1 MAEEL
6 TEPPAYA
13 RFDQK
18 QREEFLSQYGVTST
32 VQRELFHQLC
42 NSWRPEVDFEQFIAG
57 RRTQFDHVEQEV
69 ESLVNRLKTARMA
82 HFIFRKNEKG
92 ERLPKAIVLCEEGSE
107 RYWFHFLQDL
117 IQRACD
123 NPRNP
128 FLTWNLLKSREVVLP
143 PKLVEDLEMARLAK
157 GPIEAMSKNEKLLT
171 LTLQAEKVMAT
182 SQTLSVLLTFAST
195 KLRYLLKNPEV
206 TAAASR
212 LLNLGLNDV
221 IKRLDDKD
229 TGFWRS
235 LTEALLLHR
244 DDLLADRRLHLDL
257 SFFQAAELFF
267 AYLSNQ
273 IEEQKKAKE
282 QAQERETDMREIEQL
297 VLQEKEVLL
306 PLVALE
312 NHLTLLCKDKYGQD
326 FEAFREQ
333 FLTQFTQTGQKAA
346 LAPLVV
352 LKSGVVH
359 RNNLY
364 KYFLS
369 RFDSLQPL
377 ANQEFLLRMSHR
389 LRRPDNSQE
398 LAFLNSENLDHAL
411 MEWTEKNDTVVHEL
425 LSKHKLLAEA
435 LIHHARTNLGL
446 AAVDDMRELMIRFF
460 LPGVMTLRRYQEIF
474 GMDVESLFEEAFRR
488 LSVFS
493 QFWRRFTGRYRIQA
507 NEFRA
512 LALPKERKQ
521 ELAAVKRSRLSF
533 TEPLDDRPIETL
545 SPEEKKK
552 RAQEWRERKQSAP
565 SASKP
570 KQATEAKPVPVKKY
584 NEKERETAW
593 SSFKDTVKKD

>member
-1 MAEEL
+1 MAEEP
-6 TEPPAYA
+6 TNPPAYV

-18 QREEFLSQYGVTST
+18 QREEFLSQYGVTSS

-42 NSWRPEVDFEQFIAG
+42 NSWRPEVDFDQFVVG
-57 RRTQFDHVEQEV
+57 RRAQFDHVEQEV

-92 ERLPKAIVLCEEGSE
+92 ERLPKGIVLCDEGSD

-128 FLTWNLLKSREVVLP
+128 FLTLNLLKSRDVVLP
-143 PKLVEDLEMARLAK
+143 PKLIEVLEMASVAK
-157 GPIEAMSKNEKLLT
+157 TPIEALAKTEKLLM
-171 LTLQAEKVMAT
+171 LTLQAETVMAT
-182 SQTLSVLLTFAST
+182 SQTLSVLLTFASS

-221 IKRLDDKD
+221 TKRLDDKD
-229 TGFWRS
+229 SGFWRG
-235 LTEALLLHR
+235 LAETLLLHR

-267 AYLSNQ
+267 TYLTNQ
-273 IEEQKKAKE
+273 LEEQKKVKE

-297 VLQEKEVLL
+297 VLHEKEILL
-306 PLVALE
+306 PSVALE
-312 NHLTLLCKDKYGQD
+312 SHLTLLFKDKYGQE
-326 FEAFREQ
+326 FEDFREQ
-333 FLTQFTQTGQKAA
+333 FMTQFTQAGQKSS

-352 LKSGVVH
+352 LGSGVVH

-364 KYFLS
+364 KHFLS
-369 RFDSLQPL
+369 RFDSLQTL
-377 ANQEFLLRMSHR
+377 ANQEFLIRMS
-389 LRRPDNSQE
+389 RRMRQPNNSQE
-398 LAFLNSENLDHAL
+398 LAFLNPENMDQAL
-411 MEWTEKNDTVVHEL
+411 REWTEKNDAVVHEL

-435 LIHHARTNLGL
+435 LIHHGRTNLGL
-446 AAVDDMRELMIRFF
+446 ASVDDMRDLMIRFF
-460 LPGVMTLRRYQEIF
+460 RPGVMTLRRYQEMY
-474 GMDVESLFEEAFRR
+474 GLDVQTLYEEAFRR

-493 QFWRRFTGRYRIQA
+493 QFWRRLTGRYRIQA
-507 NEFRA
+507 EEFRA

-521 ELAAVKRSRLSF
+521 ELAAEKRSRLSVAGAKD
-533 TEPLDDRPIETL
+533 ELPIENL

-552 RAQEWRERKQSAP
+552 RRQEWRERKQSAP
-565 SASKP
+565 SPSKP
-570 KQATEAKPVPVKKY
+570 KETSPVKPAPVKQY